1 MKKNGLP
8 TFSRFTLGLII
19 VSLIVGGM
27 AYGHLPERVPSHW
40 NIHGEIDGYSGRFFG
55 AFGIPLMT
63 LGLYF
68 LMVFLPRID
77 PKRANYGKFIGA
89 YNTFIVLFVL
99 FMLSLYA
106 LILLAAFGYEVDIG
120 IATRIGLGL
129 LFIVTGNYM
138 TKVHHNYFFG
148 IKTPWTLA
156 SEKVWVKTHRLGG
169 LLFVAAGV
177 LTAASVFLGPEIGFI
192 LTIGSLIGASV
203 ISAVYSYFV
212 FRAEE
217 NSG

>member
-1 MKKNGLP
+1 MNQREVPRLNV
-8 TFSRFTLGLII
+8 FILVLII
-19 VSLIVGGM
+19 LSLVVG
-27 AYGHLPERVPSHW
+27 ALVYGDLPERVPSHW

-55 AFGIPLMT
+55 AFGMPLLT
-63 LGLYF
+63 LGLYI

-89 YNTFIVLFVL
+89 YNIFMILFVL
-99 FMLSLYA
+99 FMLSLHA
-106 LILLAAFGYEVDIG
+106 LILLAAFGYQIDIG
-120 IATRIGLGL
+120 VIVRIGLGI

-138 TKVHHNYFFG
+138 TRVRHNYFFG

-169 LLFVAAGV
+169 LLFVAAGI
-177 LTAASVFLGPEIGFI
+177 LSIISIFLGPEVGFF

-203 ISAVYSYFV
+203 ISMVYSYFV

-217 NSG
+217 DSR